1 MAIKLSFLKSA
12 CTSTPSPGSGLC
24 AMWVR
29 QVFLK
34 ASGKNHYGNAEDHIN
49 ECATLPL
56 SSIKAGMIVCTDD
69 SPTSKY
75 GHIGIYL
82 GNNTV
87 MDNVGII
94 RTTTL
99 DYWKSYYS
107 KVTPVKCGW
116 FANIQVTDDST
127 TSDKLTVD
135 GYWGYNT
142 CIALQKYFG
151 TMKDGMVSHQWSKD
165 KNRHKGCKCFEHDS
179 TGKGSQLI
187 KAIQK
192 KLGVTQDGL
201 CGKDTINALE
211 KHYGIT
217 PDGVLDAPSTT
228 IKAMQ
233 KALNEG
239 KF

>member
-1 MAIKLSFLKSA
+1 MIIKLSTLKNA
-12 CTSTPSPGSGLC
+12 CNSVPSPGAGWC
-24 AMWVR
+24 AKWVT
-29 QVFLK
+29 QVFAK
-34 ASGKNHYGNAEDHIN
+34 CGVSHYGNAEDHVN
-49 ECATLPL
+49 ECATKSV

-87 MDNVGII
+87 MDNVGKI

-116 FANIQVTDDST
+116 FAGVEVVDDLGTST
-127 TSDKLTVD
+127 TSLKID

-151 TMKDGMVSHQWSKD
+151 TMQDGMVSHQWSGD
-165 KNRHKGCKCFEHDS
+165 KNRHKACSCFEHDS
-179 TGKGSQLI
+179 TAKGSQLI
-187 KAIQK
+187 KAMQK
-192 KLGVTQDGL
+192 RLGVTQDGL
-201 CGKDTINALE
+201 CGKNTINALE
-211 KHYGIT
+211 KHYGIN
-217 PDGVLDAPSTT
+217 PDGVLSAPSNT